1 VSRQEVQWTQE
12 GQEVSRKMK
21 KYWARVAIILM
32 AWLAVDTCPQN
43 VNHLRDRVPSESS
56 KKLKRGYTGPFSF
69 WG

>member
-1 VSRQEVQWTQE
+1 
-12 GQEVSRKMK
+12 MK